1 MNKWIKGLGILGS
14 ENEGTNQRREPPK
27 RNMPRGKNHR
37 IQRFHNIL
45 EI

>member
-1 MNKWIKGLGILGS
+1 MNKWIKGLGIIGS
-14 ENEGTNQRREPPK
+14 ENEGTNQQREPSK

-37 IQRFHNIL
+37 IQRFYNIL